1 MIRPVELRLS
11 MLIVLLAVPVHLAN
25 LLLPHIYRDPA
36 VVLPQNLGT
45 DVVTLCVAI
54 PLLGLAAGAMRDGS
68 LRARLLWLGG
78 LGYLVYAYG
87 MYALGVRWNPL
98 FLAYLTLFSL
108 SFFALVIGFLGT
120 DAAVVRARATRVP
133 VRSVAAYLIA
143 IAVLVSALWLRE
155 EVAALLSG
163 TVPPSVQQFEA
174 PTNIVHVFDLGL
186 VLPAMVIAAVLLLRD
201 RPWGYVLAGALLI
214 KASTIGLWV
223 AVMIWF
229 SARVGVGTPPAY
241 TAFFLALTVV
251 GVALSWVFLAG
262 IERTSNG
269 VGRPYSGGAVPTTR
283 TGDR

>member
-1 MIRPVELRLS
+1 MIRPVELRVS

-54 PLLGLAAGAMRDGS
+54 PLLGLATGAMRDGS

-98 FLAYLTLFSL
+98 FLAYVTLFSL
-108 SFFALVIGFLGT
+108 SFFALVIGFQGT
-120 DAAVVRARATRVP
+120 DAAVVRSRATRVP

-155 EVAALLSG
+155 EVGSLLRG

-186 VLPAMVIAAVLLLRD
+186 VLPAMVIAAVLLLRH
-201 RPWGYVLAGALLI
+201 RPWGYVLAAALLV

-229 SARVGVGTPPAY
+229 SARAGVGTPPAY

-251 GVALSWVFLAG
+251 GVGLSWVFLAR
-262 IERTSNG
+262 IERTNSG
-269 VGRPYSGGAVPTTR
+269 VGKPYPAGAVPTAR